1 MHSNRRRSNG
11 SWQWKGAG
19 LKKLSRGKGLQ
30 VCLLGDHLGNI
41 PSKLF
46 PVIKVQGSLTI
57 HRTRWHFRHRF
68 DVDVK
73 VWSNGVNNMWLTFWL
88 RLLYL
93 GYFAITNE
101 AFGSCMQL
109 FMQMKSNVVITNW
122 SDGQTGRFSPTVRA
136 TILWTIQARH
146 FMFVSWLVYKWLVL
160 CPVARRVVVNNHNVE
175 RYEWRKKKYHF
186 SLREGEK
193 KKAKKLHQSPVQHY
207 EWKGNFRPKIIK
219 AASGV

>member
-109 FMQMKSNVVITNW
+109 FMQVKSNVVITNW

-146 FMFVSWLVYKWLVL
+146 FMFVSWLVSKWLVL
-160 CPVARRVVVNNHNVE
+160 CPVARRVVVNNHNVNVTQE
-175 RYEWRKKKYHF
+175 EISLQFTRRGKK
-186 SLREGEK
+186 
-193 KKAKKLHQSPVQHY
+193 KKLHQSPVQHY

>member
-68 DVDVK
+68 EVDVK

-109 FMQMKSNVVITNW
+109 LCKWKVMWWLPIGAMDKRDVFPLQWGQQFCGQYRQDISCSWADLSTNGW
-122 SDGQTGRFSPTVRA
+122 FCVP
-136 TILWTIQARH
+136 
-146 FMFVSWLVYKWLVL
+146 
-160 CPVARRVVVNNHNVE
+160 
-175 RYEWRKKKYHF
+175 
-186 SLREGEK
+186 
-193 KKAKKLHQSPVQHY
+193 
-207 EWKGNFRPKIIK
+207 
-219 AASGV
+219 